1 MRRLLCYLFWIWIP
15 LDGSAQLSAIRDS
28 LRNSPL
34 ILELELENGGILAQ
48 KGLKSTTYE
57 GAYYNGLNLKIG
69 WKQRAKK
76 DQYYQIYNYPI
87 YGIGIYSS
95 TFHSSIIGSPFAI
108 YGFVQTPIAP
118 KEYSKWSYDYRI
130 GLGLSGNFRP
140 YNEEENPL
148 NLAIGSKN
156 NVFIDLGIRA
166 QYQFCPNGKRALASR
181 SIIFLT
187 APWPCLTR
195 GSTWYP

>member
-1 MRRLLCYLFWIWIP
+1 
-15 LDGSAQLSAIRDS
+15 
-28 LRNSPL
+28 
-34 ILELELENGGILAQ
+34 
-48 KGLKSTTYE
+48 
-57 GAYYNGLNLKIG
+57 
-69 WKQRAKK
+69 KQRAQK

-166 QYQFCPNGKRALASR
+166 QYQFRPKWKAGVGLAFHHFSNVALALPNNGVNLLS
-181 SIIFLT
+181 LT
-187 APWPCLTR
+187 LSVNYHFIYYIAITQDSVHYL
-195 GSTWYP
+195 